1 MKTFEANQALPFA
14 QHAFGMKTGA
24 ATDVEQN
31 IRLLT
36 ERLGPIAHMRQ
47 VHGDRIAYAARG
59 GLYEE
64 CDALYTDRGDLWLA
78 VKSADCVPVLISCA
92 QAVAA
97 VHAGWRGLQ
106 QNIVGKTVELLVR
119 EFNLDPID
127 LFVHIGPCIR
137 QYNYEVKNDV
147 AAHFPEKY
155 SVEAQ
160 KRGHRYLDLSG
171 VVINQLNEYNVPDL
185 NVYDVGMCTFDKS
198 DKFFSY
204 RRGKQAKKG
213 WVDGSNQL
221 SLVKLQRA
229 KY

>member
-1 MKTFEANQALPFA
+1 MKTFEANQALPHA
-14 QHAFGMKTGA
+14 QHAFGTRVGA
-24 ATDVEQN
+24 SADVESN

-47 VHGDRIAYAARG
+47 IHGDRIVYAARG

-64 CDALYTDRGDLWLA
+64 CDALYTDRSDIWLA
-78 VKSADCVPVLISCA
+78 VKTADCVPVLISCG

-137 QYNYEVKNDV
+137 QYNYEVSDDI
-147 AAHFPEKY
+147 AGHFPTKL
-155 SVEAQ
+155 SVESHR
-160 KRGHRYLDLSG
+160 RGRRYLDLAG
-171 VVINQLNEYNVPDL
+171 AVVNQLNEHNVPDL
-185 NVYDVGMCTFDKS
+185 NVYDTGLCTFDKN
-198 DKFFSY
+198 DRFFSY
-204 RRGKQAKKG
+204 RRQEDKSKG
-213 WVDGSNQL
+213 TEVQL

-229 KY
+229 RY

>member
-14 QHAFGMKTGA
+14 QHAFGTKVDAHKDM
-24 ATDVEQN
+24 EQN

-78 VKSADCVPVLISCA
+78 VKSADTVPILISCG

-137 QYNYEVKNDV
+137 QYNYEVEDEV
-147 AAHFPEKY
+147 AAHFPDKY

-160 KRGHRYLDLSG
+160 KRGHRYLDLAG

-185 NVYDVGMCTFDKS
+185 NVYDTGLCTFDKADRFYS
-198 DKFFSY
+198 H
-204 RRGKQAKKG
+204 RRGKQEKKR
-213 WVDGSNQL
+213 VEGSNQL
-221 SLVKLQRA
+221 SLVRLQRV